1 VEEDSQLGFEFPGL
15 VRRKIEA
22 NFAGGQVSIDGGVML
37 LRQVDR
43 CLGFT
48 KELDRICL
56 MFIVGNRRRATKLL
70 DFLEDL
76 RLRYPENP
84 SRAESSTYR
93 WA

>member
-48 KELDRICL
+48 KELDRIFARPPQL
-56 MFIVGNRRRATKLL
+56 AL
-70 DFLEDL
+70 
-76 RLRYPENP
+76 
-84 SRAESSTYR
+84 SSTFSGKSSTTAHLWLGAGLR
-93 WA
+93 RP